1 MQLGVARAF
10 CVLLV
15 MSVFGACQAGGETTD
30 PLAVNNEA
38 PVVAGDSRADEP
50 GESTGE
56 VQTAAGVAAPEGEA
70 FTAYTS
76 PGELPH
82 LELVDGAEHLPLKHT
97 DVKAWVRGFVAE
109 VEVTQTYRNTHEE
122 PIEAVYI
129 FPLPEN
135 SAVNHMQMVIGKR
148 EIVAEIKKREEA
160 RQIYEDAKSRGNTA
174 ALLEQERPNIF
185 TQSVANIAPGE
196 DIDVVVRYVQDLTY
210 DMGQYEFVFPMV
222 VGPRFHQGAPLD
234 QPQTGFGTHA
244 DTTLVPDA
252 SRISPPVA
260 GPGTRTGHDIS
271 LSVDVDAG
279 LPILAHSTP
288 THDVAVTK
296 KAKHKL
302 SATLSS
308 RDDLPNRDFV
318 LRYAVA
324 GKKTSS
330 VMMTHKGKGKGH
342 FSLIVQPP
350 ELDVD
355 KLVGKREL
363 IFVVDVSG
371 SMTGVPLAMCQ
382 TAMRESLRRLR
393 PVDTFNVISFS
404 GATSTAFDRARPAND
419 HNIREGM
426 AFIDRMRAG
435 GGTYMADAVARAL
448 SSEVG
453 EGRNRYVFFLTDG
466 HVSIENR
473 IFDLASD
480 LVERLEDKGQ
490 RASVFG
496 FGVGSS
502 PNRHLIEGLSDAG
515 GGISIFAS
523 NREDPVRGVN
533 SFFHRI
539 DHAVIRD
546 LEIDWGQGKVSA
558 VHPGELP
565 DLFASRPLIV
575 HGRYGKLP
583 DKVVVKGKAGRKKV
597 EIPVTVRKPAK
608 GQPSRALPVL
618 WARSEIQDLRRKLW
632 DGRDKGAIERITSLA
647 LDYSIVTA
655 YTSFVAVDSSRV
667 VGDGDPNTV
676 LQPVETSEDTDPVA
690 SGATLYGNGAGGVPG
705 GVPGG
710 VVGGAPSASAP
721 MLHSRSST
729 HAYESESLEV
739 DALLNPNAPGVRYKR
754 KASKKKRARGGGG
767 AMYKKVEPKAKPK
780 PKPKPKDAPQVQ
792 MRVGAP
798 AGQVDRKRADIR
810 RVVSDAR
817 KGLERCLERSVPSSD
832 HEVRR
837 VVLEVTVD
845 ARGRVTAVVVSSS
858 LGSRSGDTCLE
869 NAAKKWNFGRTS
881 GREVTL
887 KIPVQLW
894 WAY

>member
-15 MSVFGACQAGGETTD
+15 MSVFGAGQTACQTGGGETVD
-30 PLAVNNEA
+30 PLAVNSDA
-38 PVVAGDSRADEP
+38 TVVAGDAEADAE
-50 GESTGE
+50 E
-56 VQTAAGVAAPEGEA
+56 AAVETTQGVAAPQGEA

-76 PGELPH
+76 PGDLPH

-148 EIVAEIKKREEA
+148 EIVAEIKKRDEA
-160 RQIYEDAKSRGNTA
+160 RQIYEEARSRGNTA

-222 VGPRFHQGAPLD
+222 VGPRFHQGVPLD

-271 LSVDVDAG
+271 LSVEVDAG
-279 LPILAHSTP
+279 LPILTHSTP

-296 KAKHKL
+296 KAKHTL
-302 SATLSS
+302 RAELSS
-308 RDDLPNRDFV
+308 KDDLPNRDFV

-371 SMTGVPLAMCQ
+371 SMSGVPLAMCQ

-404 GATSTAFDRARPAND
+404 GATATAFDRARPAND

-435 GGTYMADAVARAL
+435 GGTYMADAVERAL
-448 SSEVG
+448 SFEVG
-453 EGRNRYVFFLTDG
+453 KGRNRYVFFLTDG
-466 HVSIENR
+466 HVSIENK

-480 LVERLEDKGQ
+480 LVERLEDRGQ
-490 RASVFG
+490 KASVFG

-502 PNRHLIEGLSDAG
+502 PNRHLIKGLSDAG

-546 LEIDWGQGKVSA
+546 LEIDWGSGKISA

-565 DLFASRPLIV
+565 DLFASRPLVV

-583 DKVVVKGKAGRKKV
+583 DKVVVRGKAGRKKI
-597 EIPVTVRKPAK
+597 EIPVTVRKPGK
-608 GQPSRALPVL
+608 DQPSRALPVL
-618 WARSEIQDLRRKLW
+618 WARSAIQDLRRKLW
-632 DGRDKGAIERITSLA
+632 DGSDKGAVERITTLA

-655 YTSFVAVDSSRV
+655 YTSFVAVDTSRV
-667 VGDGDPNTV
+667 VGDGNPGTI

-690 SGATLYGNGAGGVPG
+690 SGATLYNGHAGGIPG

-710 VVGGAPSASAP
+710 VAGDAAMAAPVMHSRSAEAPSASI
-721 MLHSRSST
+721 
-729 HAYESESLEV
+729 EV
-739 DALLNPNAPGVRYKR
+739 EALLNPNAPGVRYKR
-754 KASKKKRARGGGG
+754 KASKRRARGGSGG
-767 AMYKKVEPKAKPK
+767 TQYKKSVPKAKAKPK
-780 PKPKPKDAPQVQ
+780 AGPKTQ
-792 MRVGAP
+792 MRVGVP
-798 AGQVDRKRADIR
+798 EGHVDRNRADIR

-832 HEVRR
+832 HEVRS
-837 VVLEVTVD
+837 VVLELTVN
-845 ARGRVTAVVVSSS
+845 AKGRVTAVVVSSG
-858 LGSRSGDTCLE
+858 LGSRSGDICLG
-869 NAAKKWNFGRTS
+869 AAAQKWKFGRVS
-881 GREVTL
+881 GGEITL